1 MTYNSTIIN
10 DQKSL
15 KKLQQLLKANKLP
28 SSDLKLEGSFFIG
41 YHNAEGILIGSG
53 GLEQYGNTGLLRSIA
68 VDEKLRGLA
77 LGKEIVDNIIEKAKQ
92 LKIKDL
98 YLLTETAH
106 NYFLKKG
113 FQDVPRDAV
122 PDAIKQSTE
131 FSQVCQVSATVM
143 KLTINK

>member
-1 MTYNSTIIN
+1 M
-10 DQKSL
+10 
-15 KKLQQLLKANKLP
+15 
-28 SSDLKLEGSFFIG
+28 
-41 YHNAEGILIGSG
+41 
-53 GLEQYGNTGLLRSIA
+53 A
-68 VDEKLRGLA
+68 VDEKLRGKA
-77 LGKEIVDNIIEKAKQ
+77 LGKEIVEEIIDKAKQ

-106 NYFLKKG
+106 DYFLKKG

-143 KLTINK
+143 KLTINN